1 MYISAWGTVRRL
13 FSATSKGTLYEL
25 LGLPLELALDRLKGV
40 TVELRRQDVGLPIRH
55 RLSQVE
61 RVIDAYRTTISH
73 GGVAR
78 QVVVLVLAREV
89 CAHSRC
95 EESEHDE
102 KEAGGTS

>member
-1 MYISAWGTVRRL
+1 MRRL
-13 FSATSKGTLYEL
+13 FSATSNGTLYEL

-40 TVELRRQDVGLPIRH
+40 TVELRRQDVGLPVRH
-55 RLSQVE
+55 QLSQVE

-89 CAHSRC
+89 RAY
-95 EESEHDE
+95 SERDGVERDE
-102 KEAGGTS
+102 KEAGETS